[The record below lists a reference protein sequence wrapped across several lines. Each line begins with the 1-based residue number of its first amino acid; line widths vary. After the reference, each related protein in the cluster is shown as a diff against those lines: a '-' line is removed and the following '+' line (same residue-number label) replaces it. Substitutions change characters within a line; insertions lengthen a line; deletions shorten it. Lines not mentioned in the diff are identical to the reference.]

1 MKATHTN
8 GYCFRLKRMKKN
20 SLLFIAT
27 IFSIS
32 LTAQKLQVT
41 VNYVTPSPTAAS
53 PSIPYKNAVLLKW
66 NDFKA
71 SPNFQSNAAAI
82 TSAGFGYKMNFRAQ
96 GDEAFLN
103 IMVHCTFSPNES
115 WVKPNHKTDY
125 ILNHEQHHFDIA
137 YIQTMRFIG
146 NLKAT
151 TFTRQNYTQQIEQL
165 YNQAQL
171 DLTQMQTTYDGET
184 KNSQLNNEQAQWN
197 KKVEAQIKAFS
208 K

>member
-1 MKATHTN
+1 MK
-8 GYCFRLKRMKKN
+8 RN

-27 IFSIS
+27 IFSMS

-41 VNYVTPSPTAAS
+41 VSYVTPSPTATN

-71 SPNFQSNAAAI
+71 SPNLQSNAAAI
-82 TSAGFGYKMNFRAQ
+82 TSAGFGYKMNFRSK

-103 IMVHCTFSPNES
+103 IIVECSFWPNES
-115 WVKPNHKTDY
+115 WVKTNHKTDY

-137 YIQTMRFIG
+137 YLQTLRFIA

-151 TFTRQNYTQQIEQL
+151 TFTIKTYTQQIEQL

-171 DLTQMQTTYDGET
+171 DLTEMQNTYDGET
-184 KNSQLNNEQAQWN
+184 KNSQLNDEQAQWN